1 MFDKIKKFFSGIGLA
16 LKYGDVLRSVT
27 TAWANFPGLNED
39 SEALRLWLRPLLTD
53 AGSLAL
59 LTQTTIDD
67 IVVQAAVKVVD
78 SNNAWRVV
86 HGMALLIQ
94 DGIGEHAVPSH
105 IELPLGC
112 NNPLPSGA
120 GIRERNNVERIIGA
134 EGNCGEAAC
143 FPGESGDVFEMSRRV
158 AEETMPEISA
168 IGVILFVLQ
177 NRNNKG

>member
-1 MFDKIKKFFSGIGLA
+1 MFEKIKNFFSGIGLA
-16 LKYGDVLRSVT
+16 LKYGDVLRNVT
-27 TAWANFPGLNED
+27 TAWANFPGLNDD

-67 IVVQAAVKVVD
+67 LVVQAAVKVVD

-94 DGIGEHAVPSH
+94 DGIGFDVSL
-105 IELPLGC
+105 I
-112 NNPLPSGA
+112 
-120 GIRERNNVERIIGA
+120 
-134 EGNCGEAAC
+134 
-143 FPGESGDVFEMSRRV
+143 PGESGDVFEMSRRV
-158 AEETMPEISA
+158 AEETMPECPAAVISA